1 MSYVAPLRSA
11 LLTPLVEKGA
21 DGGVEETIALLDE
34 YGLSRDDLF
43 ETLAELR
50 LDMGKAGGARGE

>member
-1 MSYVAPLRSA
+1 
-11 LLTPLVEKGA
+11 VEKGA